1 MNKKIRSSLLGTTAL
16 AITFTSLVL
25 ASGCGQYEVDTGQKA
40 QETSLHTDVTSSSTT
55 PKPTTTTS
63 TSTTTEVAETTT
75 EAHTTTEEVVTT
87 VESVMTTTAVQSTE
101 YIVSEIET
109 VEMPIETYFVYKPS
123 TYYVHT
129 NECRWFDNSC
139 YEITDTNGIEAR
151 KCSECNP
158 EIEIATEYVEP
169 VTEPE
174 TNNNGFAGSNIS
186 FVKNFSRGTYYA
198 YGGQMIGG
206 SGRALI
212 DCSYGNGIVK
222 GSIASSYL
230 YNNYG
235 YNYNGNRT
243 MVYLEVYGYSNM
255 CGYYYLDDC
264 DAGNSEVID
273 FYYDYGGNCQF
284 QNQGVVSVDCY
295 IVN

>member
-16 AITFTSLVL
+16 AFTFTSLILV
-25 ASGCGQYEVDTGQKA
+25 SRCGHGEVNTDNDAQGVSSCTDT
-40 QETSLHTDVTSSSTT
+40 TSSSTT
-55 PKPTTTTS
+55 QITIQTSLETTTTTS
-63 TSTTTEVAETTT
+63 QIQTTTTD
-75 EAHTTTEEVVTT
+75 VTT
-87 VESVMTTTAVQSTE
+87 SMMPITTQ
-101 YIVSEIET
+101 T
-109 VEMPIETYFVYKPS
+109 VTNGTSDISLVDIPIETYFVYKPS
-123 TYYVHT
+123 THYIHT
-129 NECRWFDNSC
+129 NECRWYDNSC
-139 YEITDTNGIEAR
+139 YIITDTNEIEAR

-158 EIEIATEYVEP
+158 DIEIVNEYIEP
-169 VTEPE
+169 VVESEVNIPVD
-174 TNNNGFAGSNIS
+174 TNTSVNSNIS

-198 YGGQMIGG
+198 YGGKMIGG

-212 DCSYGNGIVK
+212 DCSYGDGTVK

-243 MVYLEVYGYSNM
+243 MVYLEVNGYPNM
-255 CGYYYLDDC
+255 NGYYYLDDC

-273 FYYDYGGNCQF
+273 FYYDYGSNCQF
-284 QNQGVVSVDCY
+284 QTQGVVSVDCY